1 MYVRPSGKKVL
12 TSERLLPALL
22 LPINYPGFAVTR
34 GANTDLGVK
43 FANAHAHASCL
54 ELRRSARFTSY
65 VPLGSFLTLPL
76 LPEKFID
83 DYSKIIVGKLMV
95 WFEYKFCFFFWLWNR
110 KKFVKEINFDEICG
124 YINHH
129 RKACIEYFYY
139 FSLCVKI

>member
-12 TSERLLPALL
+12 TSDRLLPALL

-43 FANAHAHASCL
+43 FANAHAHATCL

-65 VPLGSFLTLPL
+65 VPLGSFLTLLL

-95 WFEYKFCFFFWLWNR
+95 SNKNIL
-110 KKFVKEINFDEICG
+110 
-124 YINHH
+124 
-129 RKACIEYFYY
+129 
-139 FSLCVKI
+139 